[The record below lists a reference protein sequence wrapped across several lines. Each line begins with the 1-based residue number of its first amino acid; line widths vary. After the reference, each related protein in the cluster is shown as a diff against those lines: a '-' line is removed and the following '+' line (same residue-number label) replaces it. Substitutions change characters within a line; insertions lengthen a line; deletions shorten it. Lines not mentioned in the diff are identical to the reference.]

1 MQEELE
7 EMVSEAEL
15 VGRLRE
21 FLSTSDLNITT
32 TTAVRRKLEEDFGID
47 LSDRKLFIREQI
59 DIYLQSQVE
68 AQENEENEGGEAEV
82 EEEENEEAAED
93 SGGTDEGEVES
104 SNGNSAAKRR
114 LVNI

>member
-32 TTAVRRKLEEDFGID
+32 TAAVRRKLEEDFGID

-104 SNGNSAAKRR
+104 GNGNRAAKRR

>member
-1 MQEELE
+1 
-7 EMVSEAEL
+7 MVSDSEL

-21 FLSTSDLNITT
+21 FLSTSDLDTT
-32 TTAVRRKLEEDFGID
+32 TTASVRRKLEEDFGID

-59 DIYLQSQVE
+59 DIYLQSQGE

-93 SGGTDEGEVES
+93 SGGTDEGEAES
-104 SNGNSAAKRR
+104 GNGNSAAKRR